1 MVLNEADD
9 IKLGSGQV
17 DAVYLGEDLVWPV
30 GAITYE
36 IVSAL
41 LYYSYGN
48 ILDAGVQGSYYSGN
62 YAYVMGTVRVKRG
75 DTVVETLYNQV
86 LKPQVLN
93 TTDFVVP
100 NDGYTYHGED
110 IYAYNLGSTATGGIK
125 YSDVRATYRNSD
137 PFTLTNHVQQEENKL
152 ESTTRTTEWR
162 QGSPEITAMEVS
174 GSRYVDLVISDYTA
188 SSGRTCPAYGGS
200 ASMSAYGAHQMAN
213 YSSTPSYEW
222 ETITLTYTSGYI
234 HTDTHATGNTEWSD
248 PVRVSN
254 PWDVNDTISVSLPSW
269 LHYNST
275 SHTLTIDSEGT
286 TEYQNGRSYLV
297 VAHNGSVTDSER
309 VFQQYNVIEQT
320 TTAYDIYAHIVRS
333 SAFPADGGTFPVYYH
348 SRKTTTNVYT
358 SGEPTSIASGVESYI
373 AASPDNYVTVT
384 DAQGNILDTVT
395 GPLSGNGTA
404 YLNIAANTVG
414 QRTITVYVTPI
425 EAMGQSQSDWR
436 YQDAASFPQGE
447 IYPNIVG
454 ASITLPIGA
463 VRLHWKNTPNT
474 TPTPTYPLTITFTNI
489 KLHFIYDGSST
500 EYVAPPAGTDPTF
513 VATFDRDDSNFYPA
527 TSRQFI
533 ELEQGSSGECWF
545 TADSTSGVIAT
556 FPHKTFTVPGGG
568 GPTSGL

>member
-9 IKLGSGQV
+9 IRLGSGQV

-30 GAITYE
+30 GALTYE
-36 IVSAL
+36 ITAAL
-41 LYYSYGN
+41 LYYSFGN

-75 DTVVETLYNQV
+75 DTVIETLQDQV
-86 LKPQVLN
+86 LKPSVSN
-93 TTDFVVP
+93 TSDFVVP

-110 IYAYNLGSTATGGIK
+110 IYAYNLGGNATSAVK
-125 YSDVRATYRNSD
+125 TSFVTVTYKNSEPFSLTTQVR
-137 PFTLTNHVQQEENKL
+137 QEINEEHIT
-152 ESTTRTTEWR
+152 ESTDWR
-162 QGSPEITAMEVS
+162 EGSPEITAMEVS
-174 GSRYVDLVISDYTA
+174 GTRYVDLVISDYTA

-200 ASMSAYGAHQMAN
+200 TGMSAYGAHQMAN

-222 ETITLTYTSGYI
+222 VTYYYTYTSGY
-234 HTDTHATGNTEWSD
+234 TYTSSSATGNTRWTD
-248 PVRVSN
+248 PVRVGN
-254 PWDVNDTISVSLPSW
+254 PWDVNDTITIDLPSW

-275 SHTLTIDSEGT
+275 NHTLTFDTEGT
-286 TEYQNGRSYLV
+286 TKYENGRSYLV

-309 VFQQYNVIEQT
+309 VYQQYNVIEQT
-320 TTAYDIYAHIVRS
+320 TTAYDIYVHIVRS
-333 SAFPADGGTFPVYYH
+333 SAFPADGGTFPVNYH
-348 SRKTTTNVYT
+348 ARKTTTNVYT

-384 DAQGNILDTVT
+384 DAQGNILNTVT

-436 YQDAASFPQGE
+436 YQDVASFPQGE

-474 TPTPTYPLTITFTNI
+474 TPAPTYPLTITLTNL

-500 EYVAPPAGTDPTF
+500 EYEARPAGLDPAF
-513 VATFDRDDSNFYPA
+513 VATFQRDDSNFYPD

-533 ELEQGSSGECWF
+533 ELMEGSSGECWF